1 MSQFSLRLLF
11 LCFFSSVDT
20 TPNVDYFSRDELRD
34 LVKKFKDHMESG
46 DEMVSSFLALI
57 RIMFVVKEHVHS

>member
-20 TPNVDYFSRDELRD
+20 TPNVDYFTRDELRD

-46 DEMVSSFLALI
+46 DEMVSSFLA
-57 RIMFVVKEHVHS
+57 RI